1 MNQGTVTTVMGTAW
15 ESALHVRLAFEAKV
29 LEHAVESK
37 VRVTSHA
44 RRGGVTTGSTP
55 NGVDA

>member
-1 MNQGTVTTVMGTAW
+1 MGTAW